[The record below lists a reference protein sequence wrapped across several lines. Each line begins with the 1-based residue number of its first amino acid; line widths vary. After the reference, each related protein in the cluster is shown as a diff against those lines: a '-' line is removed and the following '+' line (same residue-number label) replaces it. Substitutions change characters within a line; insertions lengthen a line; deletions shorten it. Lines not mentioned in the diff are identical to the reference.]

1 MTTSASPSPTPAAA
15 PVELPKYLYDGALF
29 LSERLGVDRLLVVS
43 SDGAPLATF
52 VRTREGARFETP
64 QRRYGEASANVA
76 LLRFAR
82 MHLSRER
89 LGIRRRLGAAR

>member
-1 MTTSASPSPTPAAA
+1 MTTSTSPVSTPA
-15 PVELPKYLYDGALF
+15 PVELPKHLFDGALF

-52 VRTREGARFETP
+52 VRTRDGAWFESP

-89 LGIRRRLGAAR
+89 LGIRRRHGAAL

>member
-1 MTTSASPSPTPAAA
+1 MTTSASPVPTPA
-15 PVELPKYLYDGALF
+15 PVELPKHLYDGALF
-29 LSERLGVDRLLVVS
+29 LSERLGVDRLLIVS
-43 SDGAPLATF
+43 AEGDPLATF
-52 VRTREGARFETP
+52 VRTREGARFDPP

-89 LGIRRRLGAAR
+89 LGIRRRRGAAL